1 MTTQEDEINQ
11 LISDSL
17 NPSSSED
24 ETNFISKYPNQVQ
37 SPPDGWGNDGSD
49 LFIEKSSIVAKDRE
63 PRRLARGSKSG
74 TLSTGRNI
82 SKSSST
88 GGLCLASEMS
98 QTPLSPPDFDNEQYK
113 EKLGS

>member
-37 SPPDGWGNDGSD
+37 SPPDGRGNDGSD

-88 GGLCLASEMS
+88 GGLCSASEMS
-98 QTPLSPPDFDNEQYK
+98 QTPLSPQ
-113 EKLGS
+113 